1 MERNDFQT
9 SCMDKDV
16 KIKSLM
22 KTNLD
27 LQAQISKLNQVLESK
42 DNLEQQLEDK
52 QRFIYEY

>member
-1 MERNDFQT
+1 
-9 SCMDKDV
+9 MDKDV